1 MGTNTR
7 TFTLGVALM
16 LGAGAAHAGK
26 CADTVTMFKNA
37 GASAAYISKAY
48 AYAVFPTIGEA
59 GFIIGGAHG
68 DGCVYE
74 RRKYVGNTSMTQVSA
89 GFQAGAKAFSQ
100 IIFFQDKR
108 ALDEFE
114 SGSFQF
120 DAGVSATA
128 ITASASASAGT
139 TGATSGASGG
149 KNDATT
155 QGAGYQKGMAVFVI
169 TKGGLMYTA
178 AVAGQKF
185 SYSPL

>member
-1 MGTNTR
+1 
-7 TFTLGVALM
+7 
-16 LGAGAAHAGK
+16 
-26 CADTVTMFKNA
+26 
-37 GASAAYISKAY
+37 
-48 AYAVFPTIGEA
+48 
-59 GFIIGGAHG
+59 
-68 DGCVYE
+68 
-74 RRKYVGNTSMTQVSA
+74 MTQVSA

-114 SGSFQF
+114 SGSFEF
-120 DAGVSATA
+120 DATASATA

-149 KNDATT
+149 KNDAVTE
-155 QGAGYQKGMAVFVI
+155 GSGYQKGMAVFVI